1 MKSLSEL
8 REEIDR
14 IDKELLLLL
23 NRRAKLAQEVGEIKK
38 KKGLP
43 FYVPGREAKI
53 LSKLEELNQG
63 PLPAESIRA
72 IFREII
78 SACRALEEPT
88 KVAYLGPP
96 ATFTHLAAL
105 KHFGSSSDLHPM
117 DSIDEVFDE
126 VEKGRVDYGV
136 VPIENSIEGIVNYT
150 IDMFLDTDLK
160 ISGEIFVSVNLH
172 LMSRESD
179 LSKIKKI
186 YSHRHAIA
194 QARKWISENLP
205 KVDIEEVSSTSKAA
219 ELASRE
225 PGTAAVASE
234 AAAYLYDLNILAKNI
249 QELSRNFTRFLVIG
263 KTDSE
268 FPSGRDKTSVM
279 FSTKHVAGSLFKAL
293 QPFAVYD
300 VNLSKI
306 ESRPTKKKPWEY
318 VFFVDI
324 EGHRREGRV
333 TKALE
338 ELKETCSFFK
348 ILGSYPAGFKE

>member
-1 MKSLSEL
+1 MKNLKSL
-8 REEIDR
+8 REEIDA
-14 IDKELLLLL
+14 IDKKILELLS
-23 NRRAKLAQEVGEIKK
+23 RRAEIAKTIGEIKK
-38 KKGLP
+38 KEGLP
-43 FYVPGREAKI
+43 FYVPAREAKI
-53 LSKLEELNQG
+53 LAKLEELNKG
-63 PLPAESIRA
+63 PLPKESIRA

-88 KVAYLGPP
+88 KVAYLGPS

-105 KHFGSSSDLHPM
+105 KHFGSSSELIPM
-117 DSIDEVFDE
+117 DSIGEVFDE

-136 VPIENSIEGIVNYT
+136 VPIENSIEGVVNYT

-172 LMSRESD
+172 LMSKEQD
-179 LSKIKKI
+179 LTKVKKV

-194 QARKWISENLP
+194 QSRKWLSEHLP
-205 KVDIEEVSSTSKAA
+205 KVETIEVSSTAKAA
-219 ELASRE
+219 ELASKE
-225 PGTAAVASE
+225 EGTAAIASE

-249 QELSRNFTRFLVIG
+249 QEVSKNFTRFLVIG
-263 KTDSE
+263 RSDSE
-268 FPSGRDKTSVM
+268 IPTGKDKTSVM

-306 ESRPTKKKPWEY
+306 ESRPTKKRPWEY

-324 EGHRREGRV
+324 EGHRKDVKVE
-333 TKALE
+333 KALK
-338 ELKETCSFFK
+338 ELQENTTFFK
-348 ILGSYPAGFKE
+348 ILGSYPRGFKE

>member
-1 MKSLSEL
+1 MKNLSQL

-14 IDKELLLLL
+14 IDKELLNLL

-53 LSKLEELNQG
+53 LSHLEKLNTG
-63 PLPAESIRA
+63 PLPPESVRA

-78 SACRALEEPT
+78 SACRSLEEPT
-88 KVAYLGPP
+88 KVAFLGPQ

-105 KHFGSSSDLHPM
+105 RHFGTSSHLKPM
-117 DSIDEVFDE
+117 DSIGEVFDE
-126 VEKGRVDYGV
+126 VDKERVDYGV

-172 LMSRESD
+172 LMSKEQE
-179 LSKIKKI
+179 LKTVKKVL
-186 YSHRHAIA
+186 SHRHAIA
-194 QARKWISENLP
+194 QARKWLSENLP
-205 KVDIEEVSSTSKAA
+205 HAEIEEVSSTAKAA
-219 ELASRE
+219 EIASKT
-225 PGTAAVASE
+225 PQTAAIASE
-234 AAAYLYDLNILAKNI
+234 AAALLYDLNILAKNI
-249 QELSRNFTRFLVIG
+249 QELSKNYTRFLVIG

-279 FSTKHVAGSLFKAL
+279 FSTKHVAGALFKAL

-324 EGHRREGRV
+324 EGHRKEDRV
-333 TKALE
+333 AKALE
-338 ELKETCSFFK
+338 ELKEQCSFFK
-348 ILGSYPAGFKE
+348 ILGSYPRGFKE